1 MIYYYIICPEFRVY
15 ISILTSIYLKRSK
28 IKKLFF
34 YDIDDIKDENLKKD
48 LIFYLNQNEELQKI
62 IELKKEFKVV
72 LFSKKPDSLDDWLE
86 KAKKLN
92 VPELNSFVELIESD
106 LEAVKNAIIYEYSNG
121 VTEGF
126 NNKTKVIKRQMY
138 GRCGFDLL
146 RLKILV

>member
-1 MIYYYIICPEFRVY
+1 MEKQDAVTKKQAQRYHFEYREINYYKSEIENLFED
-15 ISILTSIYLKRSK
+15 LNKWNKEKKSIYVMV
-28 IKKLFF
+28 
-34 YDIDDIKDENLKKD
+34 ENK
-48 LIFYLNQNEELQKI
+48 
-62 IELKKEFKVV
+62 
-72 LFSKKPDSLDDWLE
+72 E

>member
-1 MIYYYIICPEFRVY
+1 M
-15 ISILTSIYLKRSK
+15 
-28 IKKLFF
+28 
-34 YDIDDIKDENLKKD
+34 
-48 LIFYLNQNEELQKI
+48 NQNEELKKI